1 MTDEAIY
8 RFMLAYQT
16 RYGVPPKMKDIITAT
31 SVAINHRSSVFYALR
46 RLQDKGLVREIRP
59 ACYARRYL
67 AVEE

>member
-1 MTDEAIY
+1 MTDEAIHT
-8 RFMLAYQT
+8 FMLAYQA
-16 RYGVPPKMKDIITAT
+16 RYGAPPKMKDIVAAT
-31 SVAINHRSSVFYALR
+31 GVTINHRSSVFYALH